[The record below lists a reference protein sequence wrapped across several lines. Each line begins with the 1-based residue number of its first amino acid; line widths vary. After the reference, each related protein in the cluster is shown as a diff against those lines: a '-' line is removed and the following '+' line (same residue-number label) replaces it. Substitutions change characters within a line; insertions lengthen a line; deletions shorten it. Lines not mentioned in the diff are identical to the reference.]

1 MNPIDTKIFNLN
13 GSSIKI
19 IYTICITQQF
29 SEIHFVGFIFSFSKI
44 NKQINLFI
52 LVKTYRVVLARV
64 PIIHAE
70 DIIGLYLY
78 IDEKKPPAYLFL
90 IDRSTK

>member
-1 MNPIDTKIFNLN
+1 MNHIDTKIFNLN

-29 SEIHFVGFIFSFSKI
+29 SEIHFVGFIFSSSK
-44 NKQINLFI
+44 NQQINLFI
-52 LVKTYRVVLARV
+52 LVKTYRVVLARI
-64 PIIHAE
+64 PIVHAE

-78 IDEKKPPAYLFL
+78 IDEKKPPAYLFS
-90 IDRSTK
+90 IDRRTK